1 MWWLGE
7 VEGPEIW
14 TLVKAINWPG
24 MWRPAHRH
32 VDGISWRARTLGPWA
47 PSSSCLPCQFAGSVV
62 LSGMPWAWPA
72 VLLELFCLVAVVSDF
87 C

>member
-24 MWRPAHRH
+24 CGGQSTG
-32 VDGISWRARTLGPWA
+32 VDGISWRARSLGTM
-47 PSSSCLPCQFAGSVV
+47 GSVQ
-62 LSGMPWAWPA
+62 LPALPLCWECGSLWGMPWAWPA
-72 VLLELFCLVAVVSDF
+72 VLLELLLFSS
-87 C
+87 